1 MTDDY
6 FAPVTQDLQQ
16 LLAFDDLFLTGD
28 ADSTALD
35 DYLAERDSGS
45 CVVFIDTSAYWSSG
59 FDPERTITDL
69 LASTEYTEADPLYEN
84 GLSVVY
90 LLTK

>member
-1 MTDDY
+1 M
-6 FAPVTQDLQQ
+6 
-16 LLAFDDLFLTGD
+16 
-28 ADSTALD
+28 
-35 DYLAERDSGS
+35 
-45 CVVFIDTSAYWSSG
+45 FIDTSAYWSSG